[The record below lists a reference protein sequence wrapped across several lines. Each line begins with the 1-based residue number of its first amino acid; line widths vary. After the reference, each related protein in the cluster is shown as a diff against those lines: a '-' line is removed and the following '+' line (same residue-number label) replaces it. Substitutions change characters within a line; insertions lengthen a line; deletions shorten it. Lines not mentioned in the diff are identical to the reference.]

1 MRAFETEKTEV
12 AEIDRSVYD
21 IKDKVNAAFEV
32 NSGLTTE
39 IVEQISKE
47 KHDPEWMR
55 EFRLKALDIYNKAS
69 LPNWG
74 PSLEGLDMRNI
85 VTYVRPNTEMRG
97 KWSEVPDDIKN
108 TFERLGIP
116 KAERA
121 SLAGV
126 GAQYDSEV
134 VYHNVK
140 SEVAEQGVVYTDME
154 SALTGPYAEMVR
166 THFMKLV
173 PPTDHKFA
181 ALHGA
186 VWSGGSFVYVPAG
199 VHVEIPLQSYF
210 RLNAK
215 GAGQFEHTLII
226 VDIPVKVTDAAEGVY
241 TTIPL
246 GILLTQQ
253 LIVTVCSA
261 DTPVIADF
269 AACRVKGF
277 STRKKMRFVYQLL
290 YRAATMYQQ
299 ELRLIDRRRI
309 AIEKNLSGDLRDS
322 DLMELHGL
330 ESTLVYFATS
340 LRANATV
347 LDRLTRYKRLEQYP
361 DDRDLLDDVIV
372 EIRQAIEMT
381 GIYRDDIKGTRELF
395 SSILDNRMNTAMK
408 YLTSITL
415 LMAVPTVISG
425 LYGMNVQSDG
435 MPFANTTAGFA
446 IVLGL
451 TLALCVFAAWVLH
464 KKHML

>member
-1 MRAFETEKTEV
+1 MGVVGGKRVPESGGLGEWVGGGRLTAGGGEV
-12 AEIDRSVYD
+12 AGRACPAPTGWQSERRRD
-21 IKDKVNAAFEV
+21 IAAFVAAYAVKSPCVSSAKAVYYYYNSILGGIAMMKIYRTQDKQLTRVDDMNEGAWICLTNPTDDEV
-32 NSGLTTE
+32 RRVAATLDIE
-39 IVEQISKE
+39 PADIVAAT
-47 KHDPEWMR
+47 DPEESAR
-55 EFRLKALDIYNKAS
+55 I
-69 LPNWG
+69 
-74 PSLEGLDMRNI
+74 SLEDG
-85 VTYVRPNTEMRG
+85 
-97 KWSEVPDDIKN
+97 
-108 TFERLGIP
+108 
-116 KAERA
+116 
-121 SLAGV
+121 
-126 GAQYDSEV
+126 
-134 VYHNVK
+134 
-140 SEVAEQGVVYTDME
+140 YT
-154 SALTGPYAEMVR
+154 V
-166 THFMKLV
+166 
-173 PPTDHKFA
+173 
-181 ALHGA
+181 
-186 VWSGGSFVYVPAG
+186 
-199 VHVEIPLQSYF
+199 
-210 RLNAK
+210 
-215 GAGQFEHTLII
+215 II
-226 VDIPVKVTDAAEGVY
+226 VDIPVKVDGAGEGIY

-246 GILLTQQ
+246 GILLTQE
-253 LIVTVCSA
+253 LIVTVCST
-261 DTPVIADF
+261 DTAVIGDF
-269 AACRVKGF
+269 AACLVKGF

-299 ELRLIDRRRI
+299 ELRLIDRRRQ
-309 AIEKNLSGDLRDS
+309 AIEKNLAGELKDS

-361 DDRDLLDDVIV
+361 DDRELLDDVIV

-381 GIYRDDIKGTRELF
+381 SIYRDDIKGTRELF
-395 SSILDNRMNTAMK
+395 SSILDNRLNNAMK

>member
-1 MRAFETEKTEV
+1 MMKIYRTQDKQLTRVDDMNEGAWICLTNPNDDEV
-12 AEIDRSVYD
+12 RRVAATLD
-21 IKDKVNAAFEV
+21 IEPADIVAA
-32 NSGLTTE
+32 T
-39 IVEQISKE
+39 
-47 KHDPEWMR
+47 DPEESAR
-55 EFRLKALDIYNKAS
+55 I
-69 LPNWG
+69 
-74 PSLEGLDMRNI
+74 SLEDG
-85 VTYVRPNTEMRG
+85 
-97 KWSEVPDDIKN
+97 
-108 TFERLGIP
+108 
-116 KAERA
+116 
-121 SLAGV
+121 
-126 GAQYDSEV
+126 
-134 VYHNVK
+134 
-140 SEVAEQGVVYTDME
+140 YT
-154 SALTGPYAEMVR
+154 V
-166 THFMKLV
+166 
-173 PPTDHKFA
+173 
-181 ALHGA
+181 
-186 VWSGGSFVYVPAG
+186 
-199 VHVEIPLQSYF
+199 
-210 RLNAK
+210 
-215 GAGQFEHTLII
+215 II
-226 VDIPVKVTDAAEGVY
+226 VDIPVKVDGAGEGIY

-246 GILLTQQ
+246 GILLTQE
-253 LIVTVCSA
+253 LIVTVCST
-261 DTPVIADF
+261 DTAVIGDF

-299 ELRLIDRRRI
+299 ELRLIDRRRQ
-309 AIEKNLSGDLRDS
+309 AIEKNLAGELKDS

-361 DDRDLLDDVIV
+361 DDRELLDDVIV
-372 EIRQAIEMT
+372 EIRQAIEVT
-381 GIYRDDIKGTRELF
+381 SIYRDDIKGTRELF
-395 SSILDNRMNTAMK
+395 SSILDNRLNNAMK